1 MSATCPFA
9 CGYKCDDGYALQLH
23 IEEHHTEDSP
33 FVTNDRPLLPKRPKT
48 DDLRTHESRSSN
60 NSTQRSDSEWF
71 KCTRPGCGAYIALTD
86 IDEHLAV
93 HESIAAVDTDEQQ
106 STADSHSTSSRT
118 TVTTKR
124 RSEPSRRKL
133 AKDEPP
139 KQSTGIM
146 RYFMGTSSGSMPLL
160 NPLKHHRPVGRL
172 GTKDLGPHAFEK
184 AMPANV
190 RRDLENN
197 ARPRSENRIGSDG
210 KLVRRVFVPNET
222 PGLIPV
228 LADLS
233 DLDHNIAT
241 ANYCDEHV
249 KHVNKLSTD
258 GNWCGYWNIQ
268 MLLSHI
274 YAVSPR
280 RENRELPLP
289 NVLRMQDTI
298 EAAWDAG
305 IGTHGRVETG
315 GIRGT
320 RKWIGTQEAAAYLQ
334 HIQHEVTA
342 LSFKS
347 TKSSKDPP
355 ACVQLLDYIEAYF
368 LSGRDVASRYGSSY
382 VTQLPPIYFQRA
394 GHSMTIVGLERRV
407 DGDRNLILFDPSFAT
422 SSGMLRL
429 VDGKVAHARIETLM
443 AAYRKDVGK
452 LEHWD
457 EFEILIPQAQ
467 DESGVR

>member
-1 MSATCPFA
+1 MSTTCPFA
-9 CGYKCDDGYALQLH
+9 CGYKSDDGYALQFH
-23 IEEHHTEDSP
+23 IEEHHTENSP
-33 FVTNDRPLLPKRPKT
+33 FITNDRPSLPKRTKFNDRLI
-48 DDLRTHESRSSN
+48 DDIRPSESGA
-60 NSTQRSDSEWF
+60 QRRESEWF
-71 KCTRPGCGAYIALTD
+71 KCTRPGCGEYVALFD
-86 IDEHLAV
+86 VDEHLAI
-93 HESIAAVDTDEQQ
+93 HESIATIDTDEQQ
-106 STADSHSTSSRT
+106 STTDSHSTSSRT

-124 RSEPSRRKL
+124 HSESTRKKL
-133 AKDEPP
+133 TKHEPP

-160 NPLKHHRPVGRL
+160 NPLKHHKPAGRL
-172 GTKDLGPHAFEK
+172 GPKDLGPHAFEK

-197 ARPRSENRIGSDG
+197 ARPRSENRIGIDG
-210 KLVRRVFVPNET
+210 KLVRKMYVPNET
-222 PGLIPV
+222 PRLVPI

-241 ANYCDEHV
+241 AYYCDEHV
-249 KHVNKLSTD
+249 KHVHKLSTD
-258 GNWCGYWNIQ
+258 GNFCGFWNIQ
-268 MLLSHI
+268 MLLTHI
-274 YAVSPR
+274 YAVSSR

-289 NVLRMQDTI
+289 NILRMQDTI
-298 EAAWDAG
+298 EAAWNAG

-315 GIRGT
+315 GIRNT

-334 HIQHEVTA
+334 QIEHGVTA

-347 TKSSKDPP
+347 TKSSRDPP

-368 LSGRDVASRYGSSY
+368 LSGRDAASRYGSSY
-382 VTQLPPIYFQRA
+382 VTELPPIYFQRA